1 MAENGVKRKNSF
13 LMFNDY
19 QKHFEL
25 LESDKKVKEL
35 LFAIFDYNQTGTTKQ
50 LDGMVKMAFS
60 FIKTELDRQ
69 QQKYISI
76 CNRNELNG
84 KNPKRAKASQGKP
97 RKRTKA
103 KKATGLSGSQTEPE
117 EAKKADT
124 DTDTDTDTDI
134 IKKSKPKNKSVFNA
148 REIEIID
155 KIIKIHP
162 RITKPN
168 VTMANVIA
176 AVWDLV
182 ERNHST
188 ASAVE
193 YLLQRTELYRDCVA
207 EWPDKKCVTG
217 SANWFGDACYFEP
230 DESWKREADVKET
243 NLKKFS
249 LTKNKKGV

>member
-1 MAENGVKRKNSF
+1 MENIKMAENGVKRKNSF
-13 LMFNDY
+13 VLYYDY
-19 QKHFEL
+19 KQHFEL
-25 LESDKKVKEL
+25 LDSDKKVKEL
-35 LFAIFDYNQTGTTKQ
+35 LFAIFDYQQNGEIKK
-50 LDGMVKMAFS
+50 LSPVVKMAFS

-69 QQKYISI
+69 HEKYISI

-117 EAKKADT
+117 EAKQADT

-134 IKKSKPKNKSVFNA
+134 NKKSKPKKVNVFNA

-182 ERNHST
+182 DRNHST

-217 SANWFGDACYFEP
+217 SANWFGDGCYFEP
-230 DESWKREADVKET
+230 DESWKRDNE
-243 NLKKFS
+243 S
-249 LTKNKKGV
+249 TKNLRQQAEF